1 MDQQTN
7 EQKSSSTEGG
17 EVSERKYR
25 EVTEGDIGKLIE
37 VTDYGQQ
44 FKYRTWKEK
53 RLSKVLEVSSYP
65 FSTTSGEYFRYARIE
80 VQGE

>member
-1 MDQQTN
+1 MDQQAN
-7 EQKSSSTEGG
+7 EQDSSSTEGG
-17 EVSERKYR
+17 QVRERKYR

-44 FKYRTWKEK
+44 FEYRLWKVK
-53 RLSKVLEVSSYP
+53 QLAKIKKISQYP
-65 FSTTSGEYFRYARIE
+65 FRTTSREAFRYARIE